1 MKIITLSITVLIIT
15 TLTFE
20 LIPLL
25 FNTHSSIATVVMSGV
40 VFVDVI
46 LVLLSLT
53 LLKLLMRKK

>member
-1 MKIITLSITVLIIT
+1 MKIITLGITILIIT

-25 FNTHSSIATVVMSGV
+25 FNTHSSVATMVLSGV

-46 LVLLSLT
+46 LVILSLT
-53 LLKLLMRKK
+53 LLKLLMRRK